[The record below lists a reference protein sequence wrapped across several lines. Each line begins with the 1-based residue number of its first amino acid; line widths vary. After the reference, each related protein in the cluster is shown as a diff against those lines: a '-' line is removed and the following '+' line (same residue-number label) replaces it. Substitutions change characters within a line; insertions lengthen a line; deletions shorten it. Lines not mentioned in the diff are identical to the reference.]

1 MRPIQLTMNAFGPY
15 RGEVALDFTDFGAS
29 SIFLISGPTGAGKTT
44 IFDAITYALFN
55 RASGEARELDMLKS
69 QFATDEDECFV
80 ELTFDMG
87 TDQYRVRRRPQQT
100 GPGVRTK
107 TRNLPAEVEFY
118 KEETLLETGREANDA
133 IENLLGLSAD
143 QFRQIV
149 MLPQGEFRR
158 LLLSNSN
165 KKEEIFRSIFG
176 TQRIQS
182 FQETLKERRKQ
193 LRSEYKVF
201 ESRLEQILNGINT
214 KEDAELIVAVQQMDF
229 DRVLTIL
236 KARIEEMGKELEET
250 RAELI
255 KLGDKE
261 KLAEGHKQ
269 VLETIARLEEEK
281 VQLDQQEKEIKKAK
295 DMLAWHQKAAAVNKE
310 HETYEHQQKELAET
324 EKQLTENKEAQII
337 ILEEIEGLTSR
348 EAEAKAAEQE
358 LDTVRAEITG
368 LQAELKQFEEL
379 EQKQS
384 ALTKDQQSL
393 KESQVAVTEMEQL
406 EQKFSQEIQ
415 TLVADIEQLA
425 LWQEESKT
433 EQKQLQVLKE
443 TSDQLEKEEQAVEK
457 MLLLQGEL
465 ALLLKQEEDAAVT
478 DEASEKVYREA
489 RTKYFGN
496 LAGVLVGELEEEQPC
511 PVCGS
516 IHHPEP
522 ASLTAD
528 AVTEE
533 ELAVFEETRDQ
544 DRAVYTEIS
553 AALKEKGRQL
563 KEQEAL
569 IEEESGDYSM
579 LLEKV
584 QAGKTKVIEE
594 LDQIEKNLG
603 ELEEKL
609 GQEKVWRE
617 RLEKARD
624 DRQDNQLALTKE
636 KGRVENLT
644 ERINEIETALVK
656 LNESLTFETVAEV
669 QKELDAKE
677 TTIKQVISEVEAVR
691 KKLTTKLGEQAQTEQ
706 AVSMLGQQQKKQEV
720 AKAEQK
726 EQVDTLLDEYAF
738 EEPFATYLLEPEQEE
753 NYVEAIQTY
762 EKERHY
768 NTRQLAQTKEQL
780 EVYEES
786 SSVEELE
793 IELSE
798 MMEEKKHLEAQ
809 RDHFI
814 AGQREHMNSFEQI
827 ERNYED
833 YKKIHEPLAIYEEL
847 ADVANGSSDRTSYV
861 SFERYVLSIYFEEV
875 LYAANQR
882 FETMTNGRYEL
893 SRREDRTKGRGAE
906 GLEIDVFDRHV
917 GASRS
922 VKTLSGGETF
932 KASLALALGLSD
944 VIQSEQGGVH
954 VDTLFVDEGFGTL
967 DADSLEQA
975 IETLMDLQATGRL
988 IGIISHVDELKD
1000 RIPARIVVENVQEG
1014 SHARI
1019 EVD

>member
-29 SIFLISGPTGAGKTT
+29 SIFLISGPTGSGKTT
-44 IFDAITYALFN
+44 VFDAITYALFN

-80 ELTFDMG
+80 ELTFEMV

-118 KEETLLETGREANDA
+118 KEETLLETGRDANDA

-176 TQRIQS
+176 TQRIQH

-214 KEDAELIVAVQQMDF
+214 EEDAELTVAVEQMDF
-229 DRVLTIL
+229 DQVLAIL
-236 KARIEEMGKELEET
+236 KVRIEAMRKELEET
-250 RAELI
+250 RKKLV

-261 KLAEGHKQ
+261 KLTEGHKQ
-269 VLETIARLEEEK
+269 LLETIAQLEEGK
-281 VQLDQQEKEIKKAK
+281 VQLDKQEAEIKKAQ
-295 DMLAWHQKAAAVNKE
+295 DMLAWHKKAKAVHVE
-310 HETYEHQQKELAET
+310 HEAYEHQRKELTET
-324 EKQLTENKEAQII
+324 EKQLTENKEAQTV
-337 ILEEIEGLTSR
+337 ILEEMEDLKKR
-348 EAEAKAAEQE
+348 EAEAKTAEQE
-358 LDTVRAEITG
+358 LDTVRAEMTQ
-368 LQAELKQFEEL
+368 LQVELKQFEEL
-379 EQKQS
+379 EQKQT
-384 ALTKDQQSL
+384 ALMKDRQAL
-393 KESQVAVTEMEQL
+393 KESQVSVTEMGQL
-406 EQKFSQEIQ
+406 VQKFAQEIQ

-425 LWQEESKT
+425 VWQEESKA
-433 EQKQLQVLKE
+433 EQKKQQTLKE
-443 TSDQLEKEEQAVEK
+443 QHDQLEKEEQAVKK

-465 ALLLKQEEDAAVT
+465 AVLLKQEEGAAAT
-478 DEASEKVYREA
+478 YEASEKVYREA

-496 LAGVLVGELEEEQPC
+496 LAGVLVGELEEEEPC

-516 IHHPEP
+516 VHHPKP

-528 AVTEE
+528 TVSDE
-533 ELAVFEETRDQ
+533 ELADFEETRDQ

-563 KEQEAL
+563 KEQEVL
-569 IEEESGDYSM
+569 IEGESTDYSEV
-579 LLEKV
+579 LEKV
-584 QAGKTKVIEE
+584 QTEKAEVVEE
-594 LDQIEKNLG
+594 LDQTEKALAD
-603 ELEEKL
+603 LEEKL
-609 GQEKVWRE
+609 GQEKAWRE
-617 RLEKARD
+617 TLEKARE
-624 DRQDNQLALTKE
+624 DRQSVQLALMKE
-636 KGRVENLT
+636 EGVADNL
-644 ERINEIETALVK
+644 EKRIAETETAIAA
-656 LNESLTFETVAEV
+656 LNESLTFETVQEV
-669 QKELDAKE
+669 QKELDVKE
-677 TTIKQVISEVEAVR
+677 TTIKQVIEEVEAVR
-691 KKLTTKLGEQAQTEQ
+691 KALTAKLGEKAQTEK
-706 AVSMLGQQQKKQEV
+706 AVSMLGEQQENQET
-720 AKAEQK
+720 AKIKQK
-726 EQVDTLLDEYAF
+726 ERVDTLLEAYDF
-738 EEPFATYLLEPEQEE
+738 EEPFTTYLLEPAQEE
-753 NYVEAIQTY
+753 EYVEAIQTY

-768 NTRQLAQTKEQL
+768 NTRQLEQTKDQL
-780 EVYEES
+780 GVYEES
-786 SSVEELE
+786 RTVEELE
-793 IELSE
+793 AELSGIT
-798 MMEEKKHLEAQ
+798 EEKTRLEAQ
-809 RDHFI
+809 RDDFI
-814 AGQREHMNSFEQI
+814 AGQREHTNSFGQI
-827 ERNYED
+827 ESNYAD
-833 YKKIHEPLAIYEEL
+833 YKKLHEPLAIYEEL

-893 SRREDRTKGRGAE
+893 VRREDRTKGKGAE

-975 IETLMDLQATGRL
+975 IETLMELQATGRL
-988 IGIISHVDELKD
+988 IGVISHVDELKD
-1000 RIPARIVVENVQEG
+1000 RIPARIVVENIQEG